1 MKRGLYNRTLYARD
15 EQDFAFMTQ
24 STTLDD
30 TQVSFHVAILGA
42 TGAVGEELLRG
53 LEERNFPVA
62 SLTLLASKRSAGTA
76 LMFRDQRIVTRD
88 VETLSEEELSTL
100 DVAFFSA
107 GSSTSKQYWGRFVQA
122 GVVVIDNTS
131 AFRMEPA
138 IPLVVPE
145 VNAEAL
151 ENHRGLISNPNCST
165 IQMMSP
171 LKALHKLAGLERV
184 VVSTYQSSSGAG
196 RQAMD
201 ELRDQTINIL
211 NFKEPPVKRFIKRL
225 AFDVIPLIGDLKDDG
240 ESTEEEKMV
249 KESQKILSLPDLKV
263 SATCVRVPTFIG
275 HCLSMNIE
283 LKNAF
288 EMSDLFDALSHA
300 EGVILCENDE
310 LPTTA
315 DVAGQDEVWIGRVR
329 RDPSRPHALN
339 LWCAADNLR
348 KGAATNAIQIAEA
361 LIQKKLMKTIYL

>member
-1 MKRGLYNRTLYARD
+1 MTLSTS
-15 EQDFAFMTQ
+15 QDTGH
-24 STTLDD
+24 TPLN
-30 TQVSFHVAILGA
+30 VAILGA

-53 LEERNFPVA
+53 LEERSFPVA
-62 SLTLLASKRSAGTA
+62 SLTLLASKRSAGTP
-76 LMFRDQRIVTRD
+76 LTFRDKRYVTRD
-88 VETLSEEELSTL
+88 VERVTEEELEAI

-107 GSSTSKQYWGRFVQA
+107 GSATSKTYWARFVQA
-122 GVVVIDNTS
+122 GAVVIDNTS

-151 ENHRGLISNPNCST
+151 EGHRGLIANPNCST

-171 LKALHKLAGLERV
+171 LKALHELAGLERV
-184 VVSTYQSSSGAG
+184 VVSSYQSASGAG

-225 AFDVIPLIGDLKDDG
+225 AFDVIPLIGELKEDG

-249 KESQKILSLPDLKV
+249 KESQKILSLPALKV
-263 SATCVRVPTFIG
+263 SATCVRVPTFVG
-275 HCLSMNIE
+275 HCLSINVE
-283 LKNAF
+283 LSRAF
-288 EMSDLFDALSHA
+288 ELSEAIEALASA
-300 EGVILCENDE
+300 EGVVLCEGDE

-315 DVAGQDEVWIGRVR
+315 EVAGQDEVWVGRVR

-348 KGAATNAIQIAEA
+348 KGASTNAIQIAET
-361 LIQKKLMKTIYL
+361 LIARGLLKTIQL

>member
-1 MKRGLYNRTLYARD
+1 MSNGTSHDQLSHTLN
-15 EQDFAFMTQ
+15 
-24 STTLDD
+24 
-30 TQVSFHVAILGA
+30 VAILGA

-53 LEERNFPVA
+53 LEERAFPVA
-62 SLTLLASKRSAGTA
+62 HLTLLASKRSAGTA
-76 LMFRDQRIVTRD
+76 LTFNGKRLVTRD
-88 VETLSEEELSTL
+88 VESLTAEELSAL

-107 GSSTSKQYWGRFVQA
+107 GSSTSKRYWSRFVQA

-145 VNAEAL
+145 VNPEAL
-151 ENHRGLISNPNCST
+151 EGHRGLIANPNCST

-171 LKALHKLAGLERV
+171 LKALDQLAGLERV
-184 VVSTYQSSSGAG
+184 VVSSYQSASGAG

-201 ELRDQTINIL
+201 ELRDQTISLL
-211 NFKEPPVKRFIKRL
+211 NFKEPPVKRFVKRL

-249 KESQKILSLPDLKV
+249 RESQKILSLPQLKV

-275 HCLSMNIE
+275 HCLSVNVE
-283 LKNAF
+283 LRRPF
-288 EMSDLFDALSHA
+288 ELSEALRALSEA
-300 EGVILCENDE
+300 DGVILCEEDE
-310 LPTTA
+310 LPGTA
-315 DVAGQDEVWIGRVR
+315 DVAGQDEVWVGRVR
-329 RDPSRPHALN
+329 RDPSLPHALN

-348 KGAATNAIQIAEA
+348 KGAATNAIQIAET
-361 LIQKKLMKTIYL
+361 LIARGLMKTISL